1 MVQQAPV
8 QQAPVQQAPVQQ
20 APVQQAPKSSFP
32 IRQSHVPVGGGQTS
46 GGNSFSPHVTVSR
59 GS

>member
-1 MVQQAPV
+1 V

-32 IRQSHVPVGGGQTS
+32 IRQSHVPAGGVQNS
-46 GGNSFSPHVTVSR
+46 GGTRFSPRVPVFR